1 LRPTRL
7 ILRSETH
14 PAYRL
19 LPATMAHIPWL
30 AGQHAGTLPIGHHEG
45 RTLGIMTRLPAPP
58 LAPVPAYRPEQ
69 PPDEITRGLFG
80 LGRRLTR
87 TYPLACDALLAAV
100 MLGLCS
106 AWLSW
111 SSFASYRAAIVQTVL
126 IAVLVV
132 RRLHPSAV
140 FLATSAIA
148 FAQWLLGFPLL
159 GDAAL
164 LVALYTVAA
173 HESRI
178 RALLATALLE
188 AGAVMAA
195 VKWQLAGTVPR
206 SLLFLSAMVVAAL
219 FAGLTAASG
228 SRYLTWMDERARRLE
243 TERDQQAAIAA
254 AAERTRI
261 ARELHDIVS
270 HSLSVVITLAD
281 AAAVVG
287 RSDPARGVEAMT
299 ESSEVARR
307 ALTDMRAMLGVLRT
321 DEPAAGL
328 APQPGIDDLGALV
341 ERIRAI
347 GLPVDLSVEGTPFP
361 LGAATEL
368 TVYRIVQEA
377 LTNTLRH
384 AVAGHATVTIA
395 YDQPQLRVRI
405 ADDGIARA
413 PGLRRGHGI
422 EGMRERAALHDG
434 TLRAGPN
441 PDAPAGWL
449 VEATLVEAT
458 LGRP

>member
-1 LRPTRL
+1 
-7 ILRSETH
+7 
-14 PAYRL
+14 
-19 LPATMAHIPWL
+19 
-30 AGQHAGTLPIGHHEG
+30 
-45 RTLGIMTRLPAPP
+45 
-58 LAPVPAYRPEQ
+58 
-69 PPDEITRGLFG
+69 
-80 LGRRLTR
+80 
-87 TYPLACDALLAAV
+87 

-111 SSFASYRAAIVQTVL
+111 SSFGSYRAAIVQTAL
-126 IAVLVV
+126 IAALIF

-287 RSDPARGVEAMT
+287 RSDPARGIEAMT

-395 YDQPQLRVRI
+395 YDQPQLRLRI

-422 EGMRERAALHDG
+422 EGMRERAALHGG

>member
-1 LRPTRL
+1 
-7 ILRSETH
+7 
-14 PAYRL
+14 
-19 LPATMAHIPWL
+19 M
-30 AGQHAGTLPIGHHEG
+30 GT
-45 RTLGIMTRLPAPP
+45 MTRLPAPP
-58 LAPVPAYRPEQ
+58 LAPVQACPPEQ

-87 TYPLACDALLAAV
+87 THPLAGDALLVAV
-100 MLGLCS
+100 LLGLCS

-111 SSFASYRAAIVQTVL
+111 SSWAGYRAAIVQTAL
-126 IAVLVV
+126 IAVLIF
-132 RRLHPSAV
+132 RRRHPSAV
-140 FLATSAIA
+140 FLAASAIA

-159 GDAAL
+159 GDVAL

-178 RALLATALLE
+178 RALLATGLLG
-188 AGAVMAA
+188 AGSVMAA
-195 VKWQLAGTVPR
+195 AKWQLAGTVPR
-206 SLLFLSAMVVAAL
+206 SLLFLFAMVVAAL

-228 SRYLTWMDERARRLE
+228 SRYLAWMDERARRLE
-243 TERDQQAAIAA
+243 TERDQQAVIAA

-281 AAAVVG
+281 AASVVG
-287 RSDPARGVEAMT
+287 RSDPAGGVEAMT
-299 ESSEVARR
+299 EASEVARC

-321 DEPAAGL
+321 EEPSAGL
-328 APQPGIDDLGALV
+328 TPQPGIDDLGALV
-341 ERIRAI
+341 ERIRAT

-361 LGAATEL
+361 LGAAAEL
-368 TVYRIVQEA
+368 TAYRVVQEA

-384 AVAGHATVTIA
+384 AKARHATVTIA

-405 ADDGIARA
+405 ADDGTARTPDA
-413 PGLRRGHGI
+413 WRGHGI
-422 EGMRERAALHDG
+422 EGMRERAALHGG
-434 TLRAGPN
+434 TLRAGPD

-449 VEATLVEAT
+449 VQATLIEAT
-458 LGRP
+458 LGRS

>member
-1 LRPTRL
+1 
-7 ILRSETH
+7 
-14 PAYRL
+14 
-19 LPATMAHIPWL
+19 
-30 AGQHAGTLPIGHHEG
+30 
-45 RTLGIMTRLPAPP
+45 
-58 LAPVPAYRPEQ
+58 
-69 PPDEITRGLFG
+69 F
-80 LGRRLTR
+80 
-87 TYPLACDALLAAV
+87 LAA
-100 MLGLCS
+100 
-106 AWLSW
+106 
-111 SSFASYRAAIVQTVL
+111 
-126 IAVLVV
+126 
-132 RRLHPSAV
+132 
-140 FLATSAIA
+140 SAIA
-148 FAQWLLGFPLL
+148 FVQWLLGFPLL
-159 GDAAL
+159 GDVAL

-178 RALLATALLE
+178 RALLATGLLG
-188 AGAVMAA
+188 AGSVMAA
-195 VKWQLAGTVPR
+195 AKWQLAGTVPR

-228 SRYLTWMDERARRLE
+228 SRYLAWMDERARRLE
-243 TERDQQAAIAA
+243 TERDQQAVIAA

-281 AAAVVG
+281 AASVVG
-287 RSDPARGVEAMT
+287 RSDPAGGVEAMT
-299 ESSEVARR
+299 EASEVARC

-321 DEPAAGL
+321 EESSAGL

-341 ERIRAI
+341 ERIRAT

-361 LGAATEL
+361 LGAAAEL
-368 TVYRIVQEA
+368 TAYRVVQEA

-384 AVAGHATVTIA
+384 AKARHATVTIA

-405 ADDGIARA
+405 ADDGTARTRDA
-413 PGLRRGHGI
+413 WRGHGI
-422 EGMRERAALHDG
+422 EGMRERAALHGG
-434 TLRAGPN
+434 TLRAGPD